1 MLPNPRKNGL
11 SLQLYLPT
19 NGWDLLDA
27 VINAGLRFVD
37 AVSGEELRLMDF
49 KLGEKVVYPNHGVGL
64 IEQISFGYVNGRSER
79 FYMLR
84 ILSSGLKVMVP
95 QANIE
100 SVGLRPIIRSTQA
113 GAVISY
119 LEKGRSAS
127 HHDWKHRFKENSDKM
142 RTGSLMEVAAVLKG
156 LVALSRTKPLS
167 FREKK
172 MLERAKFLLVS
183 ELATVRNTT
192 EQTVETN
199 IVKALAKAK
208 LQMPEATAL
217 PD

>member
-1 MLPNPRKNGL
+1 
-11 SLQLYLPT
+11 
-19 NGWDLLDA
+19 
-27 VINAGLRFVD
+27 
-37 AVSGEELRLMDF
+37 MDF

-64 IEQISFGYVNGRSER
+64 IEQISFGYVNGKSER

-95 QANIE
+95 QTNVQN
-100 SVGLRPIIRSTQA
+100 VGLRPVIRSNEA

-127 HHDWKHRFKENSDKM
+127 HHDWKHRFKENSDRM
-142 RTGSLMEVAAVLKG
+142 RTGSLIEVAAVLKG

-172 MLERAKFLLVS
+172 MLERAKHLLVS
-183 ELATVRNTT
+183 ELATVRNTS
-192 EQTVETN
+192 EQTVESN
-199 IVKALAKAK
+199 IVRALAKAK
-208 LQMPEATAL
+208 LQMPEASAL
-217 PD
+217 PE

>member
-1 MLPNPRKNGL
+1 MLPNPRKISL
-11 SLQLYLPT
+11 SRKLYLPA
-19 NGWDLLDA
+19 NRWDLLDA